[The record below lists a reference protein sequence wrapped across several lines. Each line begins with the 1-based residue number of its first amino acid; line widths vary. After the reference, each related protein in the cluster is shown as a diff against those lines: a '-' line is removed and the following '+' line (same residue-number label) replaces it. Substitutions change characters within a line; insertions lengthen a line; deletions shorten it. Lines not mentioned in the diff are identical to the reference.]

1 MGLGASVQVVLW
13 PELQLAEGN
22 SVPGAPPRDLPCIE
36 RRLTAS
42 IASRGPRGRARRTAL
57 GVDRASVVGR
67 QSAGAS
73 PPQVIRCGLPPLRTQ

>member
-1 MGLGASVQVVLW
+1 VKDGCERAGSSV

-42 IASRGPRGRARRTAL
+42 IASRGPL
-57 GVDRASVVGR
+57 GVPDGPLLASIEHLWLAARVRALAPHR
-67 QSAGAS
+67 
-73 PPQVIRCGLPPLRTQ
+73 